1 MGAFIVKQKDG
12 DPKLK
17 EFCRMAGLG
26 MESNRPSRL
35 KSSPVHEAGVEPGQQ
50 EQPRKV

>member
-1 MGAFIVKQKDG
+1 MRAFIVKQKDG

-17 EFCRMAGLG
+17 EFCRIAELE
-26 MESNRPSRL
+26 MESMRPIRL
-35 KSSPVHEAGVEPGQQ
+35 KSSPVKEAGVEPDQW